1 MLQNKCS
8 TILRE
13 QVFRVSIFVLGTLIL
28 TTTVSADIKK
38 VDQAT
43 REKDFK
49 TADEAEK
56 FYQTGQKHLT
66 GDGVMKSYEIAAE
79 KFEIAF
85 SLGLKKVGLDLGQLY
100 ITSATGKVDIP
111 KAISK
116 LEAAAL
122 DDSSNNVASDAAYL
136 LSQIYRGDNPGVTRS
151 EETALKWV
159 EIAAENNHVD
169 AAAEIGFKY
178 FKDPAIGMDATKAYR
193 FTRVAAVRGHSGSQ
207 FNLGIMFYQGSHGVK
222 KNLIKALAWFLVAK
236 NTDPATDNGTI
247 DIFKSGMRGSQ
258 VKAAEKEAE
267 KLIKNMIF

>member
-1 MLQNKCS
+1 MLPNKCS

-136 LSQIYRGDNPGVTRS
+136 LS
-151 EETALKWV
+151 
-159 EIAAENNHVD
+159 
-169 AAAEIGFKY
+169 
-178 FKDPAIGMDATKAYR
+178 
-193 FTRVAAVRGHSGSQ
+193 
-207 FNLGIMFYQGSHGVK
+207 
-222 KNLIKALAWFLVAK
+222 
-236 NTDPATDNGTI
+236 
-247 DIFKSGMRGSQ
+247 
-258 VKAAEKEAE
+258 
-267 KLIKNMIF
+267 